1 MKNDALKIIDS
12 ALKAANPYQ
21 NVYNALKKKRYRKP
35 ITVISVGKAA
45 CSMAQAA
52 YDVLGV
58 KIKQGFILTKYGHA
72 TKMPDIFTVREAGH
86 PITDENSIRYSQ
98 EIVNAAKNLTDADCV
113 VFLLSG
119 GGSSLFEI
127 PIIPLETLQSIT
139 VHMLKSGA
147 DIYDINTVRKSFSMV
162 KDGRFAKICKCKIDC
177 FILSDVLG
185 DRLDMVASGPCCK
198 SDFITNPPFEVF
210 EKYFDTEDIDNLMLL
225 RTMFSNYTEF
235 KLKNTYLYNVGNI
248 DSLCKGAAESA
259 EQLGYKSIIATSA
272 LIGESRE
279 QTEKI
284 INDALL
290 FKSIPHE
297 PTAFIYGGETTVT
310 VKGNGKGGRNQ
321 EAALKAAIMLQGEK
335 DILFFALGSD
345 GTDGPTDAAG
355 GFADGRTYS
364 KMLNANIIPA
374 DYLDNNDS
382 YTALKAAD
390 ELIITGATGTNVND
404 IFVVLIK

>member
-1 MKNDALKIIDS
+1 MKNDSLKIIDS
-12 ALKAANPYQ
+12 ALKAANPYR

-45 CSMAQAA
+45 CSMALAA
-52 YDVLGV
+52 YDVLGD
-58 KIKQGFILTKYGHA
+58 KIKRGFVLTKYGHIV
-72 TKMPDIFTVREAGH
+72 KMPDIFTVREAGH
-86 PITDENSIRYSQ
+86 PITDENSVRFTQ
-98 EIVNAAKNLTDADCV
+98 EIVDAAKQLTDADCV

-119 GGSSLFEI
+119 GGSALFEI
-127 PIIPLETLQSIT
+127 PIIPLETLQNIT
-139 VHMLKSGA
+139 DHMLKSGA
-147 DIYDINTVRKSFSMV
+147 DIYEINTIRKSFSMV
-162 KDGRFAKICKCKIDC
+162 KDGRFAKVCKCKIDC

-198 SDFITNPPFEVF
+198 SDFISNSPFEVF
-210 EKYFDTEDIDNLMLL
+210 EKYFDVEDPDNLRIL
-225 RTMFSNYTEF
+225 RMMFSNISEF
-235 KLKNTYLYNVGNI
+235 TVKNVVLYNVGNI
-248 DSLCKGAAESA
+248 DSLCKGAAESS
-259 EQLGYKSIIATSA
+259 EMLGYKSIIVTSA
-272 LIGESRE
+272 LTGETSE

-284 INDALL
+284 INDALD
-290 FKSIPHE
+290 FKSKPHE

-321 EAALKAAIMLQGEK
+321 EAALKAAIMLHGEK

-355 GFADGRTYS
+355 GFADGTTYS
-364 KMLNANIIPA
+364 KMLNANINPV
-374 DYLDNNDS
+374 DYLKNNDS
-382 YTALKAAD
+382 HNALKAAD